1 MKLTLA
7 ILLLSTIGY
16 SQEWSKEQIDV
27 LDKYELVQTDH
38 RGIHFSTDE
47 NENLSFPTL
56 NEALEYF
63 LTLKKAN
70 TDLLTVYVQ
79 SYPIGIK
86 LKEKSIG
93 IKAIVETYIQ
103 INK

>member
-7 ILLLSTIGY
+7 IFLLSTIGY

-27 LDKYELVQTDH
+27 LDKYELVKTDH
-38 RGIHFSTDE
+38 RGIHFSANE
-47 NENLSFPTL
+47 NEKLSFSTL
-56 NEALEYF
+56 NEALEHF
-63 LTLKKAN
+63 LTLKIN

-79 SYPIGIK
+79 SFPTGLE

-93 IKAIVETYIQ
+93 IKAIVEAYIQ

>member
-38 RGIHFSTDE
+38 RGIHFSSDV
-47 NENLSFPTL
+47 NEKLSFPTL
-56 NEALEYF
+56 IEALEYF
-63 LTLKKAN
+63 LTLKVN

-79 SYPIGIK
+79 SYPIG
-86 LKEKSIG
+86 LEFKEKSIG
-93 IKAIVETYIQ
+93 IKAIVEAYIQ